1 MQRRYMSRPPQWYS
15 NVPRALSELDQ
26 LKMSVLDRA
35 TLERLLGLSRR
46 GAIRLL
52 HRLGG
57 YQAGR
62 TFLIERQVL
71 INALERLR
79 FDGAFERET
88 RRRQRLDQTLAALRS
103 DLRARRHELPV
114 PPEAHSAH
122 MARLPSGVRLAPGHL
137 EVDFKSPEELLAHL
151 FALAQAAAHDFA
163 EFSRAAGGERI

>member
-1 MQRRYMSRPPQWYS
+1 MSRPPQWYS

-35 TLERLLGLSRR
+35 AIERLLGLSRR
-46 GAIRLL
+46 TAIRLL

-62 TFLIERQVL
+62 TFLIERTVL
-71 INALERLR
+71 IRALERLR
-79 FDGAFERET
+79 FDGAFEREI
-88 RRRQRLDQTLAALRS
+88 RRRERLDQTVAALRS

-114 PPEAHSAH
+114 PPENRSAQ
-122 MARLPSGVRLAPGHL
+122 MTRLPSGVHLVPGRL

-151 FALAQAAAHDFA
+151 FALAQAAAQDFA
-163 EFSRAAGGERI
+163 EFSRVAGGGRI